1 MAQEIIIHSFDRVET
16 SDKYKEVKHFT
27 RFCIRGNEANTRI
40 KECANIS
47 LQRHFNKS
55 QNVCY
60 WYKGASMNNG
70 KRGKWSSPITGLY
83 PTNNS
88 LIYYGD
94 ISEKQPN
101 GYMRK
106 VSFLFFVF
114 KCDNSRM
121 AIFEYPNYYPPASE
135 VGAFISSQIGY
146 VKKRLGL

>member
-1 MAQEIIIHSFDRVET
+1 MAQEIIIHSFNRIET
-16 SDKYKEVKHFT
+16 SDNYKEVKHFE
-27 RFCIRGNEANTRI
+27 RFWISGNEAKTCI

-55 QNVCY
+55 QGVY
-60 WYKGASMNNG
+60 FWYKGASMNNG

-101 GYMRK
+101 GYTRK

-114 KCDNSRM
+114 KYDNSRM
-121 AIFEYPNYYPPASE
+121 VIFEYPNYYPPASE

-146 VKKRLGL
+146 VKKKLGL

>member
-55 QNVCY
+55 QGVY
-60 WYKGASMNNG
+60 FWYKGASINNG
-70 KRGKWSSPITGLY
+70 KRGKWSDPITGLY

-94 ISEKQPN
+94 ISEKQAN
-101 GYMRK
+101 GYTRK

-114 KCDNSRM
+114 KYDNSRM
-121 AIFEYPNYYPPASE
+121 VIFEYPNYYPPTNE
-135 VGAFISSQIGY
+135 VSDFISRQIGY
-146 VKKRLGL
+146 IKKKLGL